1 MEVIIMMDDT
11 AIRFPVKCPCCG
23 QESLAASRLDTIVNL
38 LETER
43 RLKLTSECAYHRV
56 TWIANEIERNQIQE
70 YAAAVQLTMSEQ
82 TQRRRRYARAVQK
95 LPPLKK
101 PLREKVA
108 LRRSWWTGR

>member
-1 MEVIIMMDDT
+1 MDDA

-23 QESLAASRLDTIVNL
+23 QESLVASRLDTIVNL

-70 YAAAVQLTMSEQ
+70 YAAALQLAMSEQ
-82 TQRRRRYARAVQK
+82 MQRPRRYARAVPK
-95 LPPLKK
+95 LPPLGT
-101 PLREKVA
+101 LLCEKVA
-108 LRRSWWTGR
+108 PRGNWWTGW